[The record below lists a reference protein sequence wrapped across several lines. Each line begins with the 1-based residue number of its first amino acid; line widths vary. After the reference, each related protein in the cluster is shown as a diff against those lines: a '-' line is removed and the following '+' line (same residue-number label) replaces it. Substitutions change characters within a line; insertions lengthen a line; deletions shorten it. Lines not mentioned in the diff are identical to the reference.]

1 MTEAL
6 LRPNQRRAIAA
17 LLQHGEIAAAAQAA
31 NVSRK
36 SIYNWMRDPNF
47 VAALRQAEA
56 DALRTLTRKLVSLGS
71 RASGVIEATMT
82 DADASAAVRLRAADT
97 VLARLLQLREL
108 VDLETRVAD
117 LESRLEGL
125 NDGTP

>member
-1 MTEAL
+1 MTEPL
-6 LRPNQRRAIAA
+6 LRPNQRRAVAA
-17 LLQHGEIAAAAQAA
+17 LLEHGEIAAAAQAA